1 MKFTSSWLQEHIKVD
16 ISGKKLANIL
26 TNLGL
31 EVESCKNLNDYFTK
45 CMFVKLSILKN
56 ILMPID

>member
-31 EVESCKNLNDYFTK
+31 EVESCKNLNDYFTNIH
-45 CMFVKLSILKN
+45 FVEIVIITLRQLT
-56 ILMPID
+56 